1 MPLSWHSGCEMS
13 RIDIQVEADSDL
25 LSVLRIVHD
34 NATSNRLRRMID
46 DGRVHIDGE
55 VCRIARTIV
64 ATGQNVSILPRA
76 QGDAPKRQRR
86 SPLELPS
93 ILYED
98 DFLLVVDKPPGL
110 LSVAT
115 SKGKE
120 KDTMH
125 ARAFEYASLQ
135 RGRVFIVHRL
145 DRETSG
151 CMLFAKDERTKHQLQ
166 EQFADR
172 SIERIYHAI
181 LLGHLP
187 DEIGLAR
194 DWIQES
200 KDLRVRIAPH
210 RNVTNAKEA
219 ITHWKVEDTS
229 ETHTFV
235 RLDIRTGRRAQIRL
249 QMAARNAPVVG
260 DTMHGQG
267 RDQIGRLC
275 LHASSLKFIHP
286 NGETQIVNSQIPDIF
301 RRVMKRGH

>member
-1 MPLSWHSGCEMS
+1 MS
-13 RIDIQVEADSDL
+13 RIDIQVEANSDL
-25 LSVLRIVHD
+25 LSILRIVHD
-34 NATSNRLRRMID
+34 NTTSNRLRRMID

-55 VCRIARTIV
+55 VCRVARTPVVI
-64 ATGQNVSILPRA
+64 GQKVSILPRA
-76 QGDAPKRQRR
+76 QGDAPKRQSR
-86 SPLELPS
+86 SSLELPI

-98 DFLLVVDKPPGL
+98 DCLLVVEKPASL

-125 ARAFEYASLQ
+125 ARAFEYTAIEG
-135 RGRVFIVHRL
+135 GRVFIVHRL

-151 CMLFAKDERTKHQLQ
+151 CMLFAKDERTKQHLQ

-172 SIERIYHAI
+172 SIQRIYHAI

-187 DEIGLAR
+187 EDTGLAR

-229 ETHTFV
+229 ETHTLA

-267 RDQIGRLC
+267 RAKTGRLC
-275 LHASSLKFIHP
+275 LHASSLRFIHP
-286 NGETQIVNSQIPDIF
+286 NGETLQVKSEIPNIF

>member
-13 RIDIQVEADSDL
+13 RIDVKVEADSDL
-25 LSVLRIVHD
+25 LTVLRTVHD

-46 DGRVHIDGE
+46 DGRVHIEGE
-55 VCRIARTIV
+55 VCRVARTPV
-64 ATGQNVSILPRA
+64 KSGQQISILPRA
-76 QGDAPKRQRR
+76 QGDAPKRQSR
-86 SPLELPS
+86 SSLELPT

-98 DFLLVVDKPPGL
+98 ERLLVVDKPAGL
-110 LSVAT
+110 LSVTT

-125 ARAFEYASLQ
+125 ARAFEYAAIEG
-135 RGRVFIVHRL
+135 GRVFIVHRL

-151 CMLFAKDERTKHQLQ
+151 CMLFAKDERTKRQLQ

-172 SIERIYHAI
+172 SIQRIYHAI

-187 DEIGLAR
+187 EETGLAR

-210 RNVTNAKEA
+210 RNVSNAKEA
-219 ITHWKVEDTS
+219 ITHWRVEDIS
-229 ETHTFV
+229 ETHSIV

-267 RDQIGRLC
+267 RAKTGRLC
-275 LHASSLKFIHP
+275 LHASSLRFIHP
-286 NGETQIVNSQIPDIF
+286 NGETLQVESKIPDIF